1 MFEDHDRARDEQ
13 AAARAR
19 EGRRA
24 FEEAQRQAP
33 QPQVQVNCAHC
44 GGSGSIYV
52 GFESQRLESCWRC
65 GGTGKW
71 PRYRYPGDSS
81 GGLGCLPKLIVLC
94 VLAVIAG
101 TIIGHHI
108 YDPKNAQTNAP
119 GGQLNYQETTLDK
132 GLVYDIYGSNDLYPV
147 DDTASGY
154 FVRVNDSGL
163 SFADNVHVIAVP
175 TSATKD
181 TDPCVGLALP
191 KRSGPRVLPWAK
203 LKHGTRLCAQTQE
216 VIPPDAFDYV
226 ITIGGWAG
234 QKLNVSFTAWT
245 GERN

>member
-1 MFEDHDRARDEQ
+1 MRKLSGKAS
-13 AAARAR
+13 
-19 EGRRA
+19 
-24 FEEAQRQAP
+24 
-33 QPQVQVNCAHC
+33 QPQVQVKCAKC

-52 GFESQRLESCWRC
+52 GFESQRLEPCWRC
-65 GGTGKW
+65 GGTGWW

-81 GGLGCLPKLIVLC
+81 GGGGCLPILIILC

-101 TIIGHHI
+101 TIVGQHRGHKI
-108 YDPKNAQTNAP
+108 SPN
-119 GGQLNYQETTLDK
+119 NYQNTTLDK
-132 GLVYDIYGSNDLYPV
+132 GLVYAIYGSNDIYPV
-147 DDTASGY
+147 DDISSGY

-163 SFADNVHVIAVP
+163 SFADNVHVIAAP

-181 TDPCVGLALP
+181 TDPCVGLDLP

-203 LKHGTRLCAQTQE
+203 LKYGTRLCAQPQE
-216 VIPPDAFDYV
+216 VIPPAFDYV

-234 QKLNVSFTAWT
+234 QKLNVSFNAWYIS

>member
-33 QPQVQVNCAHC
+33 KPQVQVNCPKC

-52 GFESQRLESCWRC
+52 GFEPQRLESCWRC
-65 GGTGKW
+65 GGTGQW
-71 PRYRYPGDSS
+71 PRYRYPGDNS
-81 GGLGCLPKLIVLC
+81 GGLGCLPALIVLC

-101 TIIGHHI
+101 TIIGQHRGHKI
-108 YDPKNAQTNAP
+108 SPN
-119 GGQLNYQETTLDK
+119 NYQKTTLDK
-132 GLVYDIYGSNDLYPV
+132 GLVYDIYGSNDIYP
-147 DDTASGY
+147 DNDSGGES
-154 FVRVNDSGL
+154 FVRVTDSGL
-163 SFADNVHVIAVP
+163 SFADNVHVVAAP

-203 LKHGTRLCAQTQE
+203 LKHGTRLCAQPQE
-216 VIPPDAFDYV
+216 VIPAAYNYV

-234 QKLNVSFTAWT
+234 QKLNVSFTAWYIS
-245 GERN
+245 GR